1 MPTVCVLIHQGS
13 SSTAGGSLSVKTQID
28 AAGECAR
35 RRAVRQFLLPA
46 LLLAVSAGNAVA
58 QTASDS
64 TADQAATRMSVKVN
78 VVNVLATVRDKHGK
92 IVQNLSPDDFIL
104 TEDSRPQKLH
114 YFAKE
119 SDLPL
124 TLGLLVDTSL
134 SQRTVLDQERSASR
148 GFLDQMVR
156 EDQDKAFIIHF
167 DRQAE
172 LLQDLTSSHNKL
184 AAALDE
190 LETPQLAR
198 ASSGGPS
205 NSDPDDYPGSGG
217 GRGQRGHW
225 GGGTV
230 LYDSIYLASDELMSK
245 QQGRKALIVLS
256 DGVDR
261 GSKEGL
267 ESAIAAAQKANTMVY
282 AIYFKGEEGFDH
294 RGGGFGRRHGGWGG
308 MGGPRI
314 GGPGMGGGGMG
325 RGGGGRYPREE
336 ERPDGKKILE
346 RIATETGGRLFE
358 VSKKQPVEQIYTS
371 IEEELR
377 NEYNIGFTPD
387 AEGASP
393 GYHKIQLTAKK
404 KDLTVQARQGFYAA
418 E

>member
-1 MPTVCVLIHQGS
+1 
-13 SSTAGGSLSVKTQID
+13 VKTKMD
-28 AAGECAR
+28 AASTGVR
-35 RRAVRQFLLPA
+35 RYAGCLL
-46 LLLAVSAGNAVA
+46 LLLAMAAGNAVA
-58 QTASDS
+58 QAPADS
-64 TADQAATRMSVKVN
+64 SAAQPAARMSVKVN

-92 IVQNLSPDDFIL
+92 IVQSLGPDDFIL
-104 TEDSRPQKLH
+104 TEDGRPQKLH
-114 YFAKE
+114 YFAKD

-134 SQRTVLDQERSASR
+134 SQRAVLDQERSASR
-148 GFLDQMVR
+148 SFLDQMVQN
-156 EDQDKAFIIHF
+156 QDKAFIIHF
-167 DRQAE
+167 DRDAE
-172 LLQDLTSSHNKL
+172 LLQDVTSSHEKL
-184 AAALDE
+184 AAALDD
-190 LETPQLAR
+190 LETPQLER
-198 ASSGGPS
+198 ASSGSPS
-205 NSDPDDYPGSGG
+205 NTDPDAYPGAGG
-217 GRGQRGHW
+217 GRGQRGHFG

-230 LYDSIYLASDELMSK
+230 LYDSIYLASNELMSK

-294 RGGGFGRRHGGWGG
+294 DNGGYGHRRGGWGG
-308 MGGPRI
+308 MGGPGM
-314 GGPGMGGGGMG
+314 GGPMGGGGMG
-325 RGGGGRYPREE
+325 RGRYPRQERQ
-336 ERPDGKKILE
+336 RPDGKKILE

-358 VSKKQPVEQIYTS
+358 VSKKQPVDQIYAS